1 MEVGSAVRGKLADTI
16 GRIWRQPEGVAT
28 SGKIKQGYKEIWT
41 TNPDALELKA
51 MLKDIVR
58 RSGYRQKL
66 KEAAKAVKISDE
78 YKSAWGT
85 YEILR

>member
-1 MEVGSAVRGKLADTI
+1 
-16 GRIWRQPEGVAT
+16 
-28 SGKIKQGYKEIWT
+28 
-41 TNPDALELKA
+41 

-66 KEAAKAVKISDE
+66 KEAAKEVKISDE